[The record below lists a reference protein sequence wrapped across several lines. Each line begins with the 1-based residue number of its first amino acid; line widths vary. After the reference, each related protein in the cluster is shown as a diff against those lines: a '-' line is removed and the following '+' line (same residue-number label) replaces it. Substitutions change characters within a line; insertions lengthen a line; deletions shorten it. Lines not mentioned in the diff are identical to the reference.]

1 MAEGTTRFD
10 YDVIVVGFGMAGVC
24 ASIAAAESGARVLV
38 VDRALGG
45 GASALSGGVVYA
57 GGGTSYQ
64 KAAGYDETP
73 DNMFNYLR
81 LEVNGVIDDE
91 TLKRFCDTSVDRL
104 AWLERH
110 GARFAGPLCDYK
122 TSYPTDRHYLYFSGS
137 EKAHP
142 FCLHAK
148 PAPRGHRQVAKGM
161 SSGRVLWTSL
171 RDSALRLGVTF
182 MPRTRVD
189 ELVMVDGV
197 VRGIRCRTWID
208 DGSPAIERHRRA
220 ADAGAKL
227 TNWVPPLGHR
237 LNRIADR
244 LWQRSAE
251 ERTFS
256 SPNVIL
262 SAGGFIFNRDMV
274 RRYAPDHEL
283 VNPLGTEGDD
293 GKGIELGVSAG
304 GATDHLERVTAWRFL
319 SPPAAMLEG
328 ITVGV
333 NGERIG
339 NEDIYNAALAE
350 IMIRQF
356 GGKGFLIVD
365 SAIWKRAKAQLSTQ
379 TLAFQKAQTAAV
391 FTTGHRVAPTLPKLA
406 EKLGVSVT
414 GLLKTVEA
422 YNQAIATG
430 AEDPAH
436 KAADLCTPIKQGPFY
451 GVDISVRRALT
462 DFVPGLT
469 LGGLKVD
476 GDSGLV
482 LSETGSTIPGLY
494 AAGRTA
500 VGICSNSYVSGLAL
514 ADCAFSGKRAGE
526 HAAATCGEASSVKP
540 DSTGSARI

>member
-148 PAPRGHRQVAKGM
+148 PAPRGGHRQVAKGM
-161 SSGRVLWTSL
+161 SSGGRVLWTSL

-304 GATDHLERVTAWRFL
+304 GGATDHLERVTAWRFSISARGHARRHHGGRQRRTHRKRGHLQCGARRDNDPSIRWQRVPHRRFSDLETRESSAVNTDASL
-319 SPPAAMLEG
+319 SKGANSSRIHHRPPSGAHVAE
-328 ITVGV
+328 VGREARRLRY
-333 NGERIG
+333 G
-339 NEDIYNAALAE
+339 
-350 IMIRQF
+350 
-356 GGKGFLIVD
+356 
-365 SAIWKRAKAQLSTQ
+365 
-379 TLAFQKAQTAAV
+379 
-391 FTTGHRVAPTLPKLA
+391 PA
-406 EKLGVSVT
+406 EK
-414 GLLKTVEA
+414 
-422 YNQAIATG
+422 N
-430 AEDPAH
+430 
-436 KAADLCTPIKQGPFY
+436 
-451 GVDISVRRALT
+451 R
-462 DFVPGLT
+462 
-469 LGGLKVD
+469 
-476 GDSGLV
+476 
-482 LSETGSTIPGLY
+482 GSLQP
-494 AAGRTA
+494 
-500 VGICSNSYVSGLAL
+500 SNSDRRRRS
-514 ADCAFSGKRAGE
+514 RA
-526 HAAATCGEASSVKP
+526 
-540 DSTGSARI
+540 